1 LNSGILFVVATPIGN
16 LDDLGPR
23 ARQVLSEV
31 HLVAAEDTRH
41 TRRLLSHFG
50 IDTPLFALHDHN
62 EARQSGVLL
71 RRLAGGES
79 VALVSDAGT
88 PLVSDPGYRLV
99 SAAHAAG
106 IRVSPVP
113 GPSAIAAALGVA
125 GLPTDRFCFEGF
137 PPSKADARRA
147 FFANLESERRSMV
160 FFESVH
166 RIRASIADLVEIFG
180 DDRPA
185 FVGRELTKIHEQCIS
200 ATLGRLA
207 EMLRSGDLPSKGEF
221 VVIVAGSSAPADAA
235 VSLDPSRVFD
245 VLLPLVSGRQ
255 AVDAA
260 VQLTGANR
268 NEMYRQM
275 LAKRRPS
282 GGADTD

>member
-1 LNSGILFVVATPIGN
+1 MNSGILFVVATPIGN

-113 GPSAIAAALGVA
+113 GPSAIAAALSVA